1 MIRVPYMVAG
11 SIRYRPSPPERDWQ
25 YLRYIRTY
33 PCVVCAASG
42 RKVEAAHVGPHGLG
56 QKASDLQSIPLCGRH
71 HRTGQDSLHKLG
83 PVKFQATHRLDF
95 AALTTMFQAFYRD
108 RKK

>member
-11 SIRYRPSPPERDWQ
+11 SIRYRPAPPERDWQ

-33 PCVVCAASG
+33 PCVVCTASG

-56 QKASDLQSIPLCGRH
+56 QKASDLQSIPLCSRH

-83 PVKFQATHRLDF
+83 PVKFQATHRVDF